1 MTRGGPR
8 PSRARRRAAVAQPL
22 PAGTVATPP
31 AAGPVVT
38 DSQVQAA
45 LWSTVPA
52 ALATE
57 AGALVVIGLGAL
69 PGVVVGIVGVVVL
82 HIALGQLAPASRT
95 IRVALIVG
103 GPPLRYGLLLIAI
116 WYEWVVRGSG
126 PLPALAAGLLL
137 AVVVPMIGSVLAAPR
152 DRPAGR

>member
-1 MTRGGPR
+1 MTGGGPR
-8 PSRARRRAAVAQPL
+8 PRGSRRRSAAAQPP
-22 PAGTVATPP
+22 PAGTAAAPP

-38 DSQVQAA
+38 ESQVRAA

-57 AGALVVIGLGAL
+57 AGALAVIGLGAL

-95 IRVALIVG
+95 VRVALIVG
-103 GPPLRYGLLLIAI
+103 GPPLRYGLLLIAL

-126 PLPALAAGLLL
+126 PLPALAAGLPL

-152 DRPAGR
+152 DRPTGR